1 MLFKANTAFPKN
13 NFVKLLVI
21 QVIITSAIIL
31 FTGQSFAQTPQV
43 PDQPIGFTAT
53 PISPSSILLTWSH
66 PQNNG
71 GAPITGY
78 KVEYRIAPSTTDTTL
93 ATLGNVTNYTNTGLV
108 TGKTYIYRVSAINS
122 AGTGS
127 PTPEQVATPTS
138 SSAPPKNIVPN
149 PPQSLS
155 ASVYSSTQINLSW
168 NAPTSNGGPTVT
180 GYKIDYMIDSKN
192 FTNLIA
198 NTGSSF
204 TAYSHTGIQTGHTY
218 TYRVFAINSIGTSNS
233 SNTASVTSVAIN
245 TVPGSPTLS
254 ANPSSATSINLSWIP
269 PSNDGGSPIT
279 GYKIEYANG
288 TSSFTILVA
297 NTGNTQTSYS
307 HTKLVTG
314 TSYIYRVSAINSI
327 GTGSSSNS
335 VTATPQETKTPT
347 ITSAIA
353 ISPTSAKISWIA
365 PSQTYGQIISGYR
378 IDQVINGNPL
388 VIDDSISS
396 STTSYTVTNLST
408 GKTYNFVITALLS
421 GGSQTN
427 PSPPASVTPTS
438 TSTAPS
444 SSVQPP
450 PQSTSQNQ
458 MLPDP
463 PTGLNV
469 TMISS
474 NSVKISWIAPSNN
487 GKLPVTGYKIESMT
501 GSSGT
506 WTVVTSNIGVQ
517 TSFIQSGLQTG
528 TTYYYRVSSI
538 SNAGTSQPSTQASI
552 TTKSSATQTSP
563 PPQFAPQES
572 QGFISVVNTT
582 SAISYK
588 IIGGT
593 ISSAAINSDTF
604 SLNINLN
611 TNSPGVLSVQLPRDM
626 IDAKKLD
633 GTDDTYIITEDQ
645 SLAKFNE
652 TKTSSSRTLDIAFS
666 ANTHRIAIYGTV
678 AVPEFPIALIV
689 FMASFIPVIIIS
701 RRIIRY

>member
-108 TGKTYIYRVSAINS
+108 TGKTYIYRVSTINS

-127 PTPEQVATPTS
+127 PTPEQAATPTS